1 MSVVYILTNEAMPG
15 YIKIG
20 RTEHD
25 VAQRMSTLDSTSVPL
40 PFQCYYAARVIDY
53 AKVEKVLHAAFGDS
67 RVRSSREFF
76 KMDPYRAKVILEHIA
91 IEDVTPSDDTSTD
104 KEGKEALE
112 KATRQRVRFDMF
124 CYGIPEGAVLEYV
137 SNSAVTCVVVD
148 QFTVDFQGSHVSLS
162 RAAVMANA
170 ERGGI
175 STTLQGPI
183 WWLYKGQ
190 TLAAIREESE
200 SDSSESPNERPKI

>member
-1 MSVVYILTNEAMPG
+1 MSIVYILTNEAMPG

-25 VAQRMSTLDSTSVPL
+25 VAQRMSGLDSTSVPL
-40 PFQCYYAARVIDY
+40 PFQCYYAARVTDY
-53 AKVEKVLHAAFGDS
+53 AKVEKILHTAFGDS

-112 KATRQRVRFDMF
+112 KATRQGVRFDLF
-124 CYGIPEGAVLEYV
+124 RYGIPKGAVLEYV
-137 SNSAVTCVVVD
+137 SDPTVTCVVLD
-148 QFTVDFQGSHVSLS
+148 QFTVDFRESHVSLS

-170 ERGGI
+170 ERGGKA
-175 STTLQGPI
+175 TALQGPI
-183 WWLYKGQ
+183 WWLYQGQ
-190 TLAAIREESE
+190 TLAAIREERESGSE
-200 SDSSESPNERPKI
+200 D